1 MRRLPDC
8 LDMGGRIAVISFHS
22 LEDRIVKQ
30 ALNENSNL
38 KVLTKKPIQASEEE
52 LDRNPRSRNAKLRVA
67 ERI

>member
-1 MRRLPDC
+1 MRRLLDC
-8 LDMGGRIAVISFHS
+8 LDMGGRIAVISFHA
-22 LEDRIVKQ
+22 LVDRIVKQ

-52 LDRNPRSRNAKLRVA
+52 LDRNPRSRSAKLRVA